1 MASNIKDLGK
11 IKAKKKKN
19 RKKRWR
25 EKNNWL
31 VFHSYKNYL
40 ASLFLDLI
48 NQVFPQYIWILVI
61 PLGNKT
67 TICGTTSDSYISK
80 SCTIFLLKTTKNQ
93 G

>member
-31 VFHSYKNYL
+31 VFRSYKNYL

-48 NQVFPQYIWILVI
+48 NQVFLQYI
-61 PLGNKT
+61 
-67 TICGTTSDSYISK
+67 
-80 SCTIFLLKTTKNQ
+80 
-93 G
+93 